1 MVEAGQSPHTFEPT
15 PKQMATLADA
25 DVYFGI
31 GLPFEERIRGG
42 IEELNPELTFVD
54 TSARIPRRE
63 VEGAHRHAG
72 EHESHEEHAGHG
84 DNAGLTDPHV
94 WLNPRFAKTL
104 AEETLLALRRLRPES
119 AEFFYDNLAALVAN
133 LDELDAELS
142 EVLTPLAGESVYVFH
157 PAFGYFTDAY
167 GLIQVPVEVGGM
179 EPSARELVE
188 LTRQAKKEGVRV
200 IFVQPQFAS
209 RSAEAIAAEIGGAVV
224 AIDPLSPDYLENLR
238 GIAAEIRRALG
249 DEMPDKTPNAR
260 EAH

>member
-1 MVEAGQSPHTFEPT
+1 
-15 PKQMATLADA
+15 
-25 DVYFGI
+25 
-31 GLPFEERIRGG
+31 
-42 IEELNPELTFVD
+42 
-54 TSARIPRRE
+54 
-63 VEGAHRHAG
+63 
-72 EHESHEEHAGHG
+72 
-84 DNAGLTDPHV
+84 V